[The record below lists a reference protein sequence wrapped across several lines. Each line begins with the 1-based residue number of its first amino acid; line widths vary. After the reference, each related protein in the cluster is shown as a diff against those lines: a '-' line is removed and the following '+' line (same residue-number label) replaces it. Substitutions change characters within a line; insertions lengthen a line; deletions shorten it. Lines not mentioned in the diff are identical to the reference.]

1 VTGKKLVVLVL
12 LLGLF
17 GSAGA
22 AADFVVDGLEEEGIN
37 RTFTAD
43 GMRFTT
49 DYMNQTLPFKNAT
62 YPDDLHD
69 DLTKWS
75 YSTTIKENS
84 SQLDFQSEWN
94 SSVTGVLGSVID
106 ALAGRKVNET
116 IDVKKGE
123 TKSTLYNGSLDDDSG
138 DLAVNLTATAHYEHL
153 VLTYEVYYSNGTL
166 AGTYEN
172 VYSDAEPAR
181 IPVGGTVEQVN
192 TTHVKQNLTRDGLY
206 EDSATEQLVV
216 GHEDGTKIVAVN
228 APTDVNVTAG
238 CGATYSEDVKPAL
251 DAAAMPNS
259 SYIDNTSRYQF
270 ACYNVTYPADSKD
283 TVTVTSKQPEPQTQ
297 QGNSF
302 GAIDNEYNYYSYLVG
317 SVASFKINSSNE
329 WTDGTFNNT
338 IERSGNLGLGVNY
351 DNWEDGD
358 ITNSPAWT
366 DGTGSGDTASIQS
379 TTVKDGSNALKISI
393 DGDSSGHAE
402 IQVDKLDN
410 TSIYDPHEFSTWV
423 RSDTSG
429 THGAYW
435 QFKGEDDTT
444 GPYMYMGGDGQIKF
458 HEGIGTTDLG
468 SFDAN
473 TWYRYNI
480 TFLPDTDEIKAE
492 LKHENGT
499 LMGSTTESFTSYDN
513 VERVALHYSDDGT
526 SKNLYFDKTAYSEA
540 KQGSF
545 TSQFYNT
552 SEKKIWN
559 NVTVGGLSQP
569 GTSDVNLTVTTYNS
583 GTQVNT
589 TTLTFLTDGTNTYSL
604 PFNNGATDVRFNY
617 SLSSGSTPSID
628 NTTIQGHTANKK
640 PAITSSKFIDNRKAG
655 VTQADHS
662 LDDKGEADLS
672 SWSGDGTEN
681 TFTNSTL
688 LLDITLPFTAT
699 FNVSDWNDAT
709 SSDKT
714 VGVSETDSGLRE
726 DDYSHSLATQRANQ
740 TVTISNDA
748 SSSIDSNLTLQNYG
762 TIIQGESWTDTIS
775 GGSVTHTGIWENDWL
790 TSETEGS
797 YIVSSNNSYGHT
809 LGTQKLYNKTNLSVS
824 NSRSFT
830 FSSVD
835 LSSTCSLTTT
845 ADVPAG
851 TSEVTTSCNNAS
863 YTGDWLTGET
873 ETDVN
878 KVGED
883 SSASHTLSTQ
893 YIRNETDLTVTNE
906 QSFGFSSVGL
916 SSQCENTAS
925 ADAPSGTNQLTTN
938 CSTVQRSGD
947 WLTSAIESD
956 VNTVGENA
964 SASHSL
970 ATQHIL
976 NETDLTLTNQQS
988 FTFSSVD
995 LSSRCENT
1003 ASAGVPTGTNQVT
1016 TNCSTVERSGDWLTG
1031 ETEGSYL
1038 VAHNRS
1044 TTTTVGQQ
1052 YLYNQTNLSIT
1063 NSRSSQFNNVD
1074 LSSQCG
1080 VTTSANVPAGT
1091 SEVTTACN
1099 NVSYTG
1105 DWISNQSYD
1114 MRSTKA
1120 EVTLG
1125 VDYLA
1130 TQNIELNNQLDTPW
1144 TDINTTGAVP
1154 DPDTCTQTNQSI
1166 ADLSANTTR
1175 NLTVELSCSP
1185 GTKGSGSQT
1194 IVDAGDADRV
1204 WFNITSIKI
1213 HTNATESSK
1222 ITRKVD
1228 ENDLKNWDNRKAGS
1242 ANVWGDAQ
1250 RSGVEFTDGEGF
1262 VYISINTSFGNSSWH
1277 TGTHSMALTY
1287 TYTTETTSDGG
1298 GGGAGGDPSSDD
1310 EDDSEVINPHITFEP
1325 RPSYTAAPD
1334 DTTTVFFT
1342 ATNTLDKQVS
1352 VDLTEAPVQQ
1362 YPGCRYIDIQQSL
1375 NQDPDNVEYG
1385 SNAVYHLNRSS
1396 ASAGNTFRQ
1405 RDLQARIDLPPQP
1418 NLTELGMGGTIKCRY
1433 NATATKG
1440 AAGDLVITVDVERSF
1455 WDIVYAR
1462 LTSLTDIELFT
1473 LERQCFNANLLFT
1486 NEDCSEDQMW
1496 TYPHPTAAGVVVGAS
1511 LLIVLL
1517 PVLFGLIT
1525 TLWGVILNR

>member
-49 DYMNQTLPFKNAT
+49 DYMNQTIPFKNAT
-62 YPDDLHD
+62 YPDELHD

-84 SQLDFQSEWN
+84 SQLDFQSEWK

-106 ALAGRKVNET
+106 ALAGRKVNEK
-116 IDVKKGE
+116 INVKKGE

-138 DLAVNLTATAHYEHL
+138 DLAVNVTATAHYEHL

-181 IPVGGTVEQVN
+181 IPLGGTVEQVN
-192 TTHVKQNLTRDGLY
+192 TTHVKQNLTRDGLH
-206 EDSATEQLVV
+206 DASATEQLVV
-216 GHEDGTKIVAVN
+216 GYEDGTEIVAVD
-228 APTDVNVTAG
+228 APAAVNVTVG
-238 CGATYSEDVKPAL
+238 CGATYSGDVEPAL
-251 DAAAMPNS
+251 DAAAMPDS
-259 SYIDNTSRYQF
+259 GYIDNSSRYQF
-270 ACYNVTYPADSKD
+270 ACYNVSYPADSKD
-283 TVTVTSKQPEPQTQ
+283 TVRVTFKQPEPETQ
-297 QGNSF
+297 QGNTF
-302 GAIDNEYNYYSYLVG
+302 GTFDSEYRYRSYLIG
-317 SVASFKINSSNE
+317 SVASFSVNSSSE
-329 WTDGTFNNT
+329 WGNGQFDKTEDVGGTLELAPNTTGDIDTFEDGDVSDWTGDTGSFSAYDNA
-338 IERSGNLGLGVNY
+338 IHGSWSGNLSSDNAFHFVDSPGLSSDENVSKLVFWARPGPDTGKSNDKKSIKFQDQSGTEQERVIFEDSTNNIRVLDGSGSFTDTGQTWTAGTSYKIVFHLNWSAKEKTVFIDGTNVGTWGMFTATGVNNYRVMVETRNSGSQSSISVDNLSTGVY
-351 DNWEDGD
+351 D
-358 ITNSPAWT
+358 
-366 DGTGSGDTASIQS
+366 TGS
-379 TTVKDGSNALKISI
+379 
-393 DGDSSGHAE
+393 
-402 IQVDKLDN
+402 
-410 TSIYDPHEFSTWV
+410 Y
-423 RSDTSG
+423 
-429 THGAYW
+429 
-435 QFKGEDDTT
+435 
-444 GPYMYMGGDGQIKF
+444 
-458 HEGIGTTDLG
+458 
-468 SFDAN
+468 
-473 TWYRYNI
+473 
-480 TFLPDTDEIKAE
+480 
-492 LKHENGT
+492 
-499 LMGSTTESFTSYDN
+499 
-513 VERVALHYSDDGT
+513 
-526 SKNLYFDKTAYSEA
+526 
-540 KQGSF
+540 
-545 TSQFYNT
+545 TSQFYNA
-552 SEKKIWN
+552 SEEKIWN
-559 NVTVGGLSQP
+559 NVTIGGLSRP
-569 GTSDVNLTVTTYNS
+569 GSSTARITVQTHDSS
-583 GTQVNT
+583 GKIEQDTIT
-589 TTLTFLTDGTNTYSL
+589 DASLTDGTNTYDLSL
-604 PFNNGATDVRFNY
+604 SQGADAVRFNVSY
-617 SLSSGSTPSID
+617 TSGSSPSMD
-628 NTTIQGHTANKK
+628 NVTVDGHTANKD
-640 PAITSSKFIDNRKAG
+640 PAITATDFIDDRKAG
-655 VTQADHS
+655 LTQVNHTLNDQ
-662 LDDKGEADLS
+662 GEADLS

-688 LLDITLPFTAT
+688 LLDITLPFTST
-699 FNVSDWNDAT
+699 FNVSDWKDAT
-709 SSDKT
+709 SSDKS
-714 VGVSETDSGLRE
+714 VDVSETDSGLRE
-726 DDYSHSLATQRANQ
+726 DDYSHNLSTQRANQ

-775 GGSVTHTGIWENDWL
+775 GGGSVTHTGIWENDWL

-797 YIVSSNNSYGHT
+797 YQVSSNNSYGHT
-809 LGTQKLYNKTNLSVS
+809 LSTQKLYNQTNLSVS

-830 FSSVD
+830 FSSVN
-835 LSSTCSLTTT
+835 LSATCSLTTT

-851 TSEVTTSCNNAS
+851 ASEVTTSCNNAS
-863 YTGDWLTGET
+863 YTGDWLTGESK
-873 ETDVN
+873 TDVN
-878 KVGED
+878 TVGENG
-883 SSASHTLSTQ
+883 SASHTLSTQ

-906 QSFGFSSVGL
+906 QSFGFSSVDL
-916 SSQCENTAS
+916 SSRCENTAS

-947 WLTSAIESD
+947 WLTSATETD

-964 SASHSL
+964 SADHSL
-970 ATQHIL
+970 ATQHIR

-1003 ASAGVPTGTNQVT
+1003 ASADAPSGTNQIT
-1016 TNCSTVERSGDWLTG
+1016 SNCSTVDRTGDWLTG

-1038 VAHNRS
+1038 VAQNRS

-1052 YLYNQTNLSIT
+1052 HLYNQTNLSVT
-1063 NSRSSQFNNVD
+1063 NSRSSQFDSVD

-1105 DWISNQSYD
+1105 DWISNQSYY
-1114 MRSTKA
+1114 MRSIEA

-1130 TQNIELNNQLDTPW
+1130 KQNIELDNQLDTPW

-1166 ADLSANTTR
+1166 ADLGASTTR

-1194 IVDAGDADRV
+1194 IVDAGDVYRV
-1204 WFNITSIKI
+1204 WFNISSIEI
-1213 HTNATESSK
+1213 HTNATEASK

-1242 ANVWGDAQ
+1242 ANVWGDGQ

-1287 TYTTETTSDGG
+1287 TYTTETSSDGG
-1298 GGGAGGDPSSDD
+1298 GGGGGGAPSSD
-1310 EDDSEVINPHITFEP
+1310 EDDDEVIDPHITFEP

-1352 VDLTEAPVQQ
+1352 VDLTEASVQQ

-1396 ASAGNTFRQ
+1396 ASAGDTFRQ

-1418 NLTELGMGGTIKCRY
+1418 NLTEFGLGGTIECRY

-1455 WDIVYAR
+1455 WDVVYAR
-1462 LTSLTDIELFT
+1462 LTSFTDIELFT

-1486 NEDCSEDQMW
+1486 DADCSEDQLW
-1496 TYPHPTAAGVVVGAS
+1496 TYPHPTAAGVVVGAG

-1517 PVLFGLIT
+1517 PVLFGLLA